1 MKLITLSLLLFPSL
15 QQVFAYFL
23 PHFNGR
29 PVFPPHENVHR
40 DLSAQ
45 SNVKPAD
52 YPEYQNPESS
62 VAPDDLD
69 AMNTNHVP
77 ASRCPDDK
85 NSKAID
91 QLPQSK
97 NCSAPGL
104 FQPLLHLQPGEYET
118 DIQFYTIFRNYDH
131 VDYHEKLIQVLITA
145 LTTTLSSSNFTAPTL
160 TTNIYNFL
168 LEIDRI
174 PAANTSDASEHK
186 CDTDTRTTNPT
197 DSTPKNGF
205 LVKPFAWMVEKDD
218 ASEEAQNPE
227 TSTDTKCESGSAS
240 QKVHDI
246 KSMDEDEQTVILPL
260 AHRYWAQKDQLQL
273 LLFFG
278 GLRRTR

>member
-97 NCSAPGL
+97 NCSAPVDTSLDHGRN
-104 FQPLLHLQPGEYET
+104 FFFAF
-118 DIQFYTIFRNYDH
+118 IQ
-131 VDYHEKLIQVLITA
+131 A

>member
-97 NCSAPGL
+97 NCSAPVDTSL
-104 FQPLLHLQPGEYET
+104 
-118 DIQFYTIFRNYDH
+118 DH
-131 VDYHEKLIQVLITA
+131 
-145 LTTTLSSSNFTAPTL
+145 
-160 TTNIYNFL
+160 
-168 LEIDRI
+168 EIDRI

>member
-52 YPEYQNPESS
+52 YPEYQNRS
-62 VAPDDLD
+62 
-69 AMNTNHVP
+69 
-77 ASRCPDDK
+77 
-85 NSKAID
+85 
-91 QLPQSK
+91 Q
-97 NCSAPGL
+97 
-104 FQPLLHLQPGEYET
+104 
-118 DIQFYTIFRNYDH
+118 
-131 VDYHEKLIQVLITA
+131 A

-174 PAANTSDASEHK
+174 PAANTPMLAS
-186 CDTDTRTTNPT
+186 TNH
-197 DSTPKNGF
+197 SQNGF

-246 KSMDEDEQTVILPL
+246 NLWMKTN
-260 AHRYWAQKDQLQL
+260 
-273 LLFFG
+273 
-278 GLRRTR
+278 RRSYYH